1 MKTSSIH
8 AACSGLLV
16 ALLATS
22 AWAQQPAAAVPQPV
36 EPAAPPAAP
45 PLASPAAAPLAP
57 PVAAPATAAAPP
69 LAPPVPVAPSVAWAR
84 VLSVTPVAQPG
95 APALVNCGLASEV
108 PAPTSGAGAVAGA
121 LLGAAVGSQLGGGSG
136 QALGAAAGFVGGA
149 VLGDRAEQGGRT
161 QTVQP
166 CTRAAP
172 SVAYQVIYEYG
183 GQSYSALLPFHP
195 GALLQVQ
202 VAPVVPTAG
211 ASLNGV
217 GAVPAPVSVI
227 VSPAVWAAAP
237 AALAIGYYRPAW
249 RGGFHGGWRG
259 HRHWRY

>member
-16 ALLATS
+16 ALLAAP
-22 AWAQQPAAAVPQPV
+22 AWAQQPAASASPAAEPPAS
-36 EPAAPPAAP
+36 PAAPPVAPPAGLPMAAP
-45 PLASPAAAPLAP
+45 VAPPAPALAP
-57 PVAAPATAAAPP
+57 PVS
-69 LAPPVPVAPSVAWAR
+69 VAPSVAWAR

-95 APALVNCGLASEV
+95 APALVNCGPASEV

-121 LLGAAVGSQLGGGSG
+121 LLGAAVGGQLGGGSG

-161 QTVQP
+161 QTVQT
-166 CTRAAP
+166 CTSTAP
-172 SVAYQVIYEYG
+172 GVAYQVIYEYG

-211 ASLNGV
+211 ALPNGMV
-217 GAVPAPVSVI
+217 AITAPVPVPVI

-237 AALAIGYYRPAW
+237 AALAIGYYRPVW
-249 RGGFHGGWRG
+249 RGGPYGGWRG